1 MTAQKSISRVHS
13 AQSLPAALTK
23 FQATVG
29 CLSRTHRNER
39 LDSPAPSGLRL
50 LESRRS
56 GRNRICGQLSPGPQ
70 LPAAHHV
77 RNTIRLSLKPHWKGS
92 SHLDNQEHKQGRTV
106 LQLTRRRV
114 WKSVAVASIA
124 ASLSSRPTSVQR
136 SQSNGRGRSDEQ
148 LSLHA
153 GPYFPK
159 LRVRRGAVPKKAK
172 PNSYDCIRPLSEGT
186 AFSRE
191 ASLRAMLDL
200 PLSVALSV

>member
-1 MTAQKSISRVHS
+1 
-13 AQSLPAALTK
+13 TK
-23 FQATVG
+23 YQATSGGV
-29 CLSRTHRNER
+29 SRAHRNE
-39 LDSPAPSGLRL
+39 LPDSPAPSGLRL
-50 LESRRS
+50 LESSRS
-56 GRNRICGQLSPGPQ
+56 DRNRICGQLSPGPQ

-77 RNTIRLSLKPHWKGS
+77 QNTIHLLLKPHWKGS
-92 SHLDNQEHKQGRTV
+92 SHLNNQEHKQGRTV
-106 LQLTRRRV
+106 LQLTRRHV
-114 WKSVAVASIA
+114 WKSVAVTSIV

-186 AFSRE
+186 AFPCE

-200 PLSVALSV
+200 RLSGALSV

>member
-1 MTAQKSISRVHS
+1 MYDYRHNNNQKHN
-13 AQSLPAALTK
+13 
-23 FQATVG
+23 
-29 CLSRTHRNER
+29 H
-39 LDSPAPSGLRL
+39 
-50 LESRRS
+50 
-56 GRNRICGQLSPGPQ
+56 
-70 LPAAHHV
+70 
-77 RNTIRLSLKPHWKGS
+77 
-92 SHLDNQEHKQGRTV
+92 GRTYI
-106 LQLTRRRV
+106 QLTLRRV
-114 WKSVAVASIA
+114 WKSVAVTSIA

-172 PNSYDCIRPLSEGT
+172 PNSYYCTRPPVEET

-200 PLSVALSV
+200 RLSCALSVCGSERPCFDRPRLR